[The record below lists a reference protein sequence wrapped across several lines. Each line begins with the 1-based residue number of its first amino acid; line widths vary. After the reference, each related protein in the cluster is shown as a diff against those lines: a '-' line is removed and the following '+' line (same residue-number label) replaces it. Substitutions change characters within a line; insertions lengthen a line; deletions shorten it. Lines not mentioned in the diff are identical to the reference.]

1 MREEGKYAISCSLNY
16 PKWNDQNQKSVV
28 QHFTVTLSRHR
39 AVLCYVP
46 LTAWPSGQCHAV
58 QVPVP
63 QKNSSSYW

>member
-1 MREEGKYAISCSLNY
+1 MREGEKYAISCSLNY
-16 PKWNDQNQKSVV
+16 PKRNDQNQKSVV

-46 LTAWPSGQCHAV
+46 LTAWPSGQYRAV

-63 QKNSSSYW
+63 QKNSPSYW